1 MESTKVAAGKIYTVG
16 HSNHSTKRFLDLL
29 AEHGIDVLVDVRSAP
44 YTKYSVHFN
53 REFLERSI
61 KTAGLKYLFFGN
73 ELGGMPKNSAFYDE
87 DGYVLYWKIAES
99 KPFIETIERLK
110 KGVSLY
116 TVALMCGEENPTHCH
131 RRLLIGRVLEES
143 GIEVLHIRAN
153 GSIESEKDIA
163 EKDEPKAVQ
172 MTFFSE
178 PVEETPWRSSH
189 TVRRV

>member
-1 MESTKVAAGKIYTVG
+1 MEPVKVAAGKIYTVG
-16 HSNHSTKRFLDLL
+16 HSNHSTERFLDLL

-110 KGVSLY
+110 KGASLY

-153 GSIESEKDIA
+153 GSIETEKEIT
-163 EKDEPKAVQ
+163 EKDEPKAIQ

-189 TVRRV
+189 AVRRD